1 MENDVLVIG
10 AGGAGLV
17 AAINAHDAGA
27 KVTVLTKEYATRSQ
41 TCMAQGGINAALG
54 NAGEDSVEAHITNTL
69 KSAHSIASEDAIKTL
84 CSEAPEAVR
93 WLDSIGVPFSRTKD
107 SKIAQRTL
115 GGASAPRA
123 CYAQDYTGLKILH
136 TLYDRCN
143 ALGIKILNEKY
154 LLECLTNETDNKI
167 TVCGV
172 SVLDKRS
179 GEVEIY
185 EAKSVILATGG
196 YSRIYNTHST
206 NSVSTTGDGI
216 ATAYRAGARVSD
228 MEFIQFHPTAMK
240 NSAILIS
247 ESARGAGGYL
257 LNSKNERFTNELAPR
272 DEVAR
277 AINDELEKGEEV
289 FLDIRHLGEKFIDE
303 ELPQE
308 RKLAKLYENVDPV
321 YDLIPIKPVAHYTM
335 GGIEVNDKSMTNIDG
350 LFAVGE
356 CANHRVH
363 GANRLG
369 GNSLLELVVFGKQAG
384 VSAYE
389 YSTCAVSVSEE
400 VLLGCRDVCMHS
412 QVQLGNEEEQSSGSP
427 SSSHAVLGNSNTKPS
442 INFYEKQKE
451 LGDLFYLHVG
461 IKREEK
467 SLKKVLDKVLEMKKE
482 LPNMSVEDKSKI
494 YNTNLIEFIE
504 FKNMLQLSETI
515 LLSAISREE
524 SRGAHFRT
532 DFKKEDKNFARHTIV
547 NKDGVVKYED

>member
-1 MENDVLVIG
+1 MIYDVVIVG

-17 AAINAHDAGA
+17 SAIHAYEAGA
-27 KVTVLTKEYATRSQ
+27 KVLVLTKEYATRSQ

-69 KSAHSIASEDAIKTL
+69 KSAHGIASPEAINTL
-84 CSEAPEAVR
+84 CSEAPDAVN
-93 WLDSIGVPFSRTKD
+93 WLDSIGVCFSRTSE

-143 ALGIKILNEKY
+143 ALGIEIKNEKY
-154 LLECLTNETDNKI
+154 LLEIITNEEDNKKK
-167 TVCGV
+167 VSGV

-179 GEVEIY
+179 GELEIY
-185 EAKSVILATGG
+185 EAKSVVLATGG
-196 YSRIYNTHST
+196 YSRVYNTHST
-206 NSVSTTGDGI
+206 NSISTTGDGI
-216 ATAYRAGARVSD
+216 ATAFKAGARVSD
-228 MEFIQFHPTAMK
+228 MEFVQFHPTAMK

-247 ESARGAGGYL
+247 ESARGAGGHL
-257 LNSKNERFTNELAPR
+257 LNSKNERFVNELLPR

-277 AINDELEKGEEV
+277 AIDDQMDKGEEI
-289 FLDIRHLGEKFIDE
+289 FLDIRHLGEKFINE

-308 RKLAKLYENVDPV
+308 RKLAKLYEAVDPV
-321 YDLIPIKPVAHYTM
+321 HDLIPIKPVAHYTM
-335 GGIEVNDKSMTNIDG
+335 GGIEVDEKSMTNIDG

-384 VSAYE
+384 ANSAKYSKE
-389 YSTCAVSVSEE
+389 ALHVEKISSTCRAIE
-400 VLLGCRDVCMHS
+400 DINNFT
-412 QVQLGNEEEQSSGSP
+412 NE
-427 SSSHAVLGNSNTKPS
+427 
-442 INFYEKQKE
+442 INFYDKQKE

-461 IKREEK
+461 IKRDKKE
-467 SLKKVLDKVLEMKKE
+467 LQKVLDKVNKLKLE
-482 LPNMSVEDKSKI
+482 LPKMGVTDKEKK
-494 YNTNLIEFIE
+494 YNTNLIEFLE
-504 FKNMLQLSETI
+504 FTNMLELSEMI
-515 LLSAISREE
+515 LLSAISRQE
-524 SRGAHFRT
+524 SRGAHFRL
-532 DFKKEDKNFARHTIV
+532 DYPNEDDNFARHTIMD
-547 NKDGVVKYED
+547 KQGVLHYED